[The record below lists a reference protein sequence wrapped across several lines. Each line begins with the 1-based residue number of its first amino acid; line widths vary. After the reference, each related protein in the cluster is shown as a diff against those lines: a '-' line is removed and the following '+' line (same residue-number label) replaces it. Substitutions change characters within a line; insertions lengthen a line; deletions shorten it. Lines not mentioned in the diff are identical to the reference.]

1 MPHRLVLD
9 FSSTFELVRT
19 RFTFAL
25 PAAAAV
31 FLALAG
37 CALPAAPTGGPK
49 DETPPQIVLTEPA
62 HTQVRVSPQ
71 EIRIQFNEFVALGS
85 NGGRPIVSPPLPGT
99 VRVTLQGKTAR
110 IRWEGGALLPNA
122 TYSLALGG
130 CFKDITEGNLLPAT
144 ALVFSTGQQLD
155 SLYWAGR
162 LLDARSGKPISN
174 WAVGLW
180 PADAP
185 DSAAYLG
192 LPRYT
197 SRTDEDGRFALN
209 YLPAGPFRLLAF
221 EDNDGN
227 SKVNQG
233 EKPRWAWDSNPV
245 APRSTQDSSET
256 SPLWAI
262 PLVEKDSIAPWPNGM
277 EPEKFGTV
285 RLKLIPSPATL
296 DGHPVVEW
304 VDAAGV
310 IRWTR
315 GLTAPL
321 DTVFSNIPPGRSALR
336 VFLDRDQNGTYSPGD
351 FWLGQQPERGW
362 DGPTV
367 ESKANWETETVW
379 DLTEATAFPE
389 RPAKKGASD
398 GSRAGIPDALRR
410 RR

>member
-1 MPHRLVLD
+1 MQD

-19 RFTFAL
+19 RFIFTSS
-25 PAAAAV
+25 AAAAV

-49 DETPPQIVLTEPA
+49 DETPPKIVLTEPS

-85 NGGRPIVSPPLPGT
+85 NGGRPIVSPPLPGA

-110 IRWEGGALLPNA
+110 IRWDGGALLPDA

-155 SLYWAGR
+155 SLDRAGR
-162 LLDARSGKPISN
+162 LHDARSGKPLAD

-180 PADAP
+180 PADAL

-197 SRTDEDGRFALN
+197 SRTDENGRFALN

-221 EDNDGN
+221 EDSDGN

-233 EKPRWAWDSNPV
+233 EKPRWAWDANSV

-262 PLVEKDSIAPWPNGM
+262 PPVEKDSIAPWPNGM

-296 DGHPVVEW
+296 AGHPVVEW

-315 GLTAPL
+315 DLTAPL
-321 DTVFSNIPPGRSALR
+321 DTVFNNIPPGRSALR

-362 DGPTV
+362 DGPNV
-367 ESKANWETETVW
+367 EAKANWETETVW
-379 DLTEATAFPE
+379 DLTESASTPE
-389 RPAKKGASD
+389 RPAKKAASD
-398 GSRAGIPDALRR
+398 GSRAGLPDALRR

>member
-1 MPHRLVLD
+1 MQD
-9 FSSTFELVRT
+9 FSSTFELVRIRSSFLT
-19 RFTFAL
+19 T
-25 PAAAAV
+25 AAAAAAG
-31 FLALAG
+31 FLALHG

-49 DETPPQIVLTEPA
+49 DETPPQITQSEPA

-85 NGGRPIVSPPLPGT
+85 NGGRPISSPPLPGT
-99 VRVTLQGKTAR
+99 VRVTLQGKSAR
-110 IRWEGGALLPNA
+110 IRWDGGPLLPDA

-144 ALVFSTGQQLD
+144 ALVFATGNQLD
-155 SLYWAGR
+155 SLYWAGFLR
-162 LLDARSGKPISN
+162 DARSGKPLSD

-209 YLPAGPFRLLAF
+209 YLPAGSFRLLAF
-221 EDNDGN
+221 EDADGN

-233 EKPRWAWDSNPV
+233 EKPRWAWEVNPI
-245 APRSTQDSSET
+245 APRSTLDSSQT
-256 SPLWAI
+256 STLWAV
-262 PLVEKDSIAPWPNGM
+262 PVAAKDSVAPWPNGLDL
-277 EPEKFGTV
+277 EKSGTV
-285 RLKLIPSPATL
+285 RLKLTPSTATL
-296 DGHPVVEW
+296 AGHPLVEW

-310 IRWTR
+310 VRWTR
-315 GLTAPL
+315 RLSAPL
-321 DTVFSNIPPGRSALR
+321 DTVFSNITPGRSALR
-336 VFLDRDQNGTYSPGD
+336 VFLDRDRNGAYSPGD

-367 ESKANWETETVW
+367 EAKANWETETVW
-379 DLTEATAFPE
+379 DLTEAPSTPE
-389 RPAKKGASD
+389 RPAKKAASD